1 MPKRRSQSC
10 LAIDSRPSMFFLRQ
24 SRKTKS
30 LPQPCILV
38 NWISILA
45 VWSGEIP
52 RPTAFPLCEGGERK
66 NLALLAA
73 DVRLR
78 TAGSLQHRRDDFAPD
93 QIIEAFPRSDHII
106 LVAVHQN
113 LRRLRMGIIVRCHG
127 KAVGARA
134 HHRQ

>member
-10 LAIDSRPSMFFLRQ
+10 FATDSRPSMFFLRQ

-38 NWISILA
+38 NWISIVLT
-45 VWSGEIP
+45 VSSVEIP
-52 RPTAFPLCEGGERK
+52 RPSTCPLDKGG
-66 NLALLAA
+66 LALLAA

-93 QIIEAFPRSDHII
+93 QIIEVFPRSYHII

-113 LRRLRMGIIVRCHG
+113 LWRLRMRIIVRCHG